1 MRKDRG
7 LTILEII
14 IILAILGLA
23 IPTILAAFGRIVATG
38 ADANTAVIA
47 ANLAEEKMEGLIK
60 GKRFADIVSVANTDL
75 SAPFSNYNYE
85 IAVNYVNGNALD
97 TPVAGPTDFKRV
109 RVITTKDGMG
119 GFDVTLSTIITYVG
133 Y

>member
-1 MRKDRG
+1 MKNRG

-14 IILAILGLA
+14 IILAIMGIA

-38 ADANTAVIA
+38 ADAQSAVVA
-47 ANLAEEKMEGLIK
+47 ANLAEEKMEEIIK
-60 GKRFADIVSVANTDL
+60 GKRFSEIVSSGPADFTTPY
-75 SAPFSNYNYE
+75 ATYNFQ
-85 IAVNYVNGNALD
+85 IAVDYVNGSNLD

-109 RVITTKDGMG
+109 RAITTRDGMT
-119 GFDVTLSTIITYVG
+119 GFNVTLSTIMTYIG

>member
-1 MRKDRG
+1 MKNRG

-14 IILAILGLA
+14 IILAVLGLA
-23 IPTILAAFGRIVATG
+23 IPTVLAAFARIVATG

-47 ANLAEEKMEGLIK
+47 ANLAEEKMEGEIR
-60 GKRFADIVSVANTDL
+60 GKRFADIASAGPVDFT
-75 SAPFSNYNYE
+75 APFSSYNYQ
-85 IAVNYVNGNALD
+85 IAVDYVNSSDLN

-109 RVITTKDGMG
+109 RTIVTKDGAT
-119 GFDVTLSTIITYVG
+119 GFNVTLGTIITYIG